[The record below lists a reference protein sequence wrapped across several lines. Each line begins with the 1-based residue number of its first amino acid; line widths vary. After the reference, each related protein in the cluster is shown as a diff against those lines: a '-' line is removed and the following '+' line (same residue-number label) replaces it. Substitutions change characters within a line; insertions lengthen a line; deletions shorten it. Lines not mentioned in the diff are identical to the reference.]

1 MKRALFFYAPADDGG
16 GGDDGSQTVEVGS
29 DDSILSIAK
38 ANGFWWSTV
47 WNHPNNAQLKAL
59 RVTPEVLQE
68 GDKVYVPKPEPKK
81 VSKPNEATHKFKL
94 KGEQAKFKIRL
105 MMMDQPRANED
116 YILVIDG
123 VIKSGKTDGSG
134 MIETDIPNDAK
145 GGVLKLQNGK
155 EQIPITIGRL
165 DPTDS
170 ADGARQR
177 LKALG
182 FEDTPDSDPDPTQP
196 DDGMPRGAIKTFQ
209 TKYKLTVNGQ
219 LDAPTKAKLQ
229 ELHPA

>member
-1 MKRALFFYAPADDGG
+1 MKRALFFYADDDGGSG
-16 GGDDGSQTVEVGS
+16 GGDDGSQTIVVGP

-38 ANGFWWSTV
+38 AAGFYWSTV
-47 WNHPNNAQLKAL
+47 WNHPNNAQVKAL
-59 RVTPEVLQE
+59 RKTPEVLQE
-68 GDKVYVPKPEPKK
+68 GDKVYVPKAEPKK
-81 VSKPNEATHKFKL
+81 ESKPNEARHKFKL

-105 MMMDQPRANED
+105 LMMDQPRANED

-123 VIKSGKTDGSG
+123 VVKSGKTDGNG

-145 GGVLKLQNGK
+145 GGVLKLQGGK
-155 EQIPITIGRL
+155 EQIPISIGRL
-165 DPTDS
+165 DPVDS
-170 ADGARQR
+170 PDGARQR

-182 FEDTPDSDPDPTQP
+182 FEDTSDSDPSQP
-196 DDGMPRGAIKTFQ
+196 DDGMPHGALKAFQ